1 MTEHPNVQTVRDALD
16 SMTETD
22 VAALAAVVAENIEYH
37 QIGAPGIMG
46 KAALIESMEALGE
59 MEFGL
64 EVHDVLA
71 NDDHSIALLDVTV
84 KAAGQEFK
92 YRTAEIYHLEDG
104 KITKRWAFSDD
115 TQAITDFFAKLAAG

>member
-1 MTEHPNVQTVRDALD
+1 MTEHPNVQIVRDALD

-37 QIGAPGIMG
+37 QIGAPAIMG
-46 KAALIESMEALGE
+46 KAALIESMEGFGE

-71 NDDHSIALLDVTV
+71 NDDHTIALLDVTV

-92 YRTAEIYHLEDG
+92 YRTAEIYHIEDG

>member
-1 MTEHPNVQTVRDALD
+1 MTEHPNVQIVRDALD

-37 QIGAPGIMG
+37 QIGAPAIMG
-46 KAALIESMEALGE
+46 KAALIESMEGFGE

-64 EVHDVLA
+64 DVHDVLA
-71 NDDHSIALLDVTV
+71 NDDHTIALLDVTV
-84 KAAGQEFK
+84 KAAGQEFN
-92 YRTAEIYHLEDG
+92 YRTAEIYHIEDG

-115 TQAITDFFAKLAAG
+115 TQAIGEFFAKLAAG